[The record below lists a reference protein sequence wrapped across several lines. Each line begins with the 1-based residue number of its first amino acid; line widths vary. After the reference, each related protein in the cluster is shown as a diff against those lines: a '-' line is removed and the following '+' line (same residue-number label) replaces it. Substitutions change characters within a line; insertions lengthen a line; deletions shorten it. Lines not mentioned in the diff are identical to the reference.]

1 VVRPTT
7 LHSLASPLS
16 TSDNDGMECLGVFFL
31 IFAGV
36 IAFLVIMAA
45 RAQSRADRWNQAFT
59 GAARRFGGDLK
70 FGGWFSYPQLRIN
83 YGSTF
88 ARLTTYTIDGSRGPR
103 CLELVIQFP
112 DARFRC
118 EVLPKPP
125 SWQLISETPGLFS
138 VDFRWDDL
146 RHRWQMLTDDGDEAR
161 TLLSAGVRWQL
172 EQLWEGPEHSE
183 VALSIRPGWMLLR
196 KKWTSTRPLD
206 IEQFVELGL
215 TLFDQAALTRT
226 AGIEFIDEGAVQVL
240 DQAQCRVCGDGM
252 DNDIVYCRR
261 CKTPHHRECWEYNGV
276 CSTYGCREVQYLLPR
291 RVGALSDDAAAS
303 PFPKPAKP
311 R

>member
-1 VVRPTT
+1 
-7 LHSLASPLS
+7 
-16 TSDNDGMECLGVFFL
+16 MECLGVAFL
-31 IFAGV
+31 LFAGL
-36 IAFLVIMAA
+36 IAFLVIAAA

-125 SWQLISETPGLFS
+125 SWQLISETPGLFP
-138 VDFRWDDL
+138 VEFNWEDL
-146 RHRWQMLTDDGDEAR
+146 RHHWQVRADDGDEAR
-161 TLLSAGVRWQL
+161 TFLSAGVRWQL

-196 KKWTSTRPLD
+196 KKWSSTRPND
-206 IEQFVELGL
+206 IEQFVEHGL
-215 TLFDQAALTRT
+215 SLFDQAQLTRT
-226 AGIEFIDEGAVQVL
+226 LGIEFVEDGSIPVL
-240 DQAQCRVCGDGM
+240 ENAQCRVCGDVM
-252 DNDIVYCRR
+252 ESDIVYCRR
-261 CKTPHHRECWEYNGV
+261 CKTPHHRECWEYTGV
-276 CSTYGCREVQYLLPR
+276 CSTYGCRETQYLLPR
-291 RVGALSDDAAAS
+291 RAGTVPDENAAS
-303 PFPKPAKP
+303 PFAKP
-311 R
+311 LKPR